1 MTNKSMESKIAKL
14 ANKMQDVSHEGWVDC
29 MDLLGSLR
37 GDAEGPTG
45 NALEKVTAEEAEEQY
60 RELVSQYEE
69 AAAE

>member
-1 MTNKSMESKIAKL
+1 MKNQSTESKIAKL
-14 ANKMQDVSHEGWVDC
+14 ANKMHDVSHGGWVDC

-37 GDAEGPTG
+37 GEAEGPTG
-45 NALEKVTAEEAEEQY
+45 NALGKVSAEEAEQQY